1 MNAPQPPAAS
11 AGLSAGRLIML
22 LFLASLGMGF
32 AAVLVFYFVMRSRA
46 AVWPPPGTPPLPAGL
61 WLSTALLIGTSLGLL
76 AARRSLRHERPS
88 MAARALLIALLA
100 GFAFLLSQIANW
112 WLAWAANLPPGR
124 NMFSIT
130 FYLLTGLHAAHI
142 IGGLVPLAIVT
153 TRALRG
159 RYSAARHAGVTYCA
173 MYWHFLDAVWLVIF
187 AALLLST

>member
-1 MNAPQPPAAS
+1 MNTPRPPATP
-11 AGLSAGRLIML
+11 AGLSSGRLIML

-61 WLSTALLIGTSLGLL
+61 WLSTVLLIGTSASLL
-76 AARRSLRHERPS
+76 VARHSLRQERAPA
-88 MAARALLIALLA
+88 AARALLIALLA
-100 GFAFLLSQIANW
+100 GLAFLFSQIANW

-142 IGGLVPLAIVT
+142 IGGLVPLAVVT
-153 TRALRG
+153 ARALRG
-159 RYSAARHAGVTYCA
+159 RYSAAHHAGVTYCA

>member
-1 MNAPQPPAAS
+1 VNTPRPPATP

-46 AVWPPPGTPPLPAGL
+46 TAWPPPGTPPLPAGL
-61 WLSTALLIGTSLGLL
+61 WLSTVLLIGTSASLL
-76 AARRSLRHERPS
+76 VARHSLRQERAPA
-88 MAARALLIALLA
+88 AARALLIALLA
-100 GFAFLLSQIANW
+100 GLAFLFSQIANW

-142 IGGLVPLAIVT
+142 IGGLVPLAVVT
-153 TRALRG
+153 ARALRG
-159 RYSAARHAGVTYCA
+159 RYSAAHHAGVTYCA